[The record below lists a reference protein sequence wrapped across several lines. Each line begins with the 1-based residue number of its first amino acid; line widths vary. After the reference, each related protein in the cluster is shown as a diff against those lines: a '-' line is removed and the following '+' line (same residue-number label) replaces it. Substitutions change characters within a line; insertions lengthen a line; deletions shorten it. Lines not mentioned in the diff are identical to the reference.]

1 METYIDIYGL
11 VDKRKLMYDAIDLYK
26 KTRHYLDLANAKKE
40 ASEYAKLIKHI
51 TMQHPDIL
59 ETEYFS
65 NKERM
70 TQPVIDNIR
79 EILLGRRLRLPAFLR
94 VTTSGAHRVTTQ
106 GNYRVYAT

>member
-1 METYIDIYGL
+1 MNIYGI
-11 VDKRKLMYDAIDLYK
+11 VDKRNLMYDAIDLYK
-26 KTRHYLDLANAKKE
+26 KTRHYLDLDNAKKE
-40 ASEYAKLIKHI
+40 ASEYAKLIKRV
-51 TMQHPDIL
+51 TMQHPHIL

-65 NKERM
+65 NKELM

-94 VTTSGAHRVTTQ
+94 VTSSGARRVTTQ